1 MTTGL
6 TPEGFKAK
14 RLQDV
19 KTDMEQRLIEAF
31 GDPDLRD
38 ESVYGQLVGIQS
50 ELAALLWAL
59 AEDVYASQYPDTAS
73 GVSLDH
79 VASLTGIVRIP
90 ATPTQVDAVAYGVPN
105 TLLPAGREAE
115 NPRTDDVYRSFA
127 DVTISPEAAVEAVIT
142 VDTVEDDDYT
152 ITVDGTP
159 YTFTAS
165 SDTEQ
170 QILTG
175 LNGALSGSGI
185 TRELGTG
192 TLTLTRDA
200 PMDIGLSGNLA
211 FDEVGT
217 ILPMRGVVAGAKLLP
232 TGALTEILTNVT
244 GWNRID
250 NLQPGVTGTDRET
263 DAELRARRERST
275 RILGRQTLPAIEA
288 RLRAL
293 PLVQDVSL
301 NANDGETTDAFGTP
315 RQHIWAILEGGDDDE
330 IGEVLFSTVAAGIG
344 YRGNVVVAVESDV
357 TGKEYE
363 VRFDRPT
370 FIDPDITVEYE
381 RLSNFPD
388 DGEDR
393 IIAALTGKVLR
404 LGEKLVTS
412 RLYTPVNTVQGV
424 QIDLLE
430 VDAGAGPVARI
441 EPAPNERVRILAEN
455 ITLVDVTP

>member
-6 TPEGFKAK
+6 TPDGFKAK
-14 RLQDV
+14 RLTDV
-19 KTDMEQRLIEAF
+19 KSDLEQRLVEAF
-31 GDPDLRD
+31 GDPDLRE
-38 ESVYGQLVGIQS
+38 ESVYGQLVGIHS

-59 AEDVYASQYPDTAS
+59 AEEVYASQYPDTAT

-79 VASLTGIVRIP
+79 VASLTGVVRIP
-90 ATPTQVDAVAYGVPN
+90 ATPTQVDAVAYGQPN
-105 TLLPAGREAE
+105 TLLPSGREAE
-115 NPRTDDVYRSFA
+115 NPRTDDVYRSFE
-127 DVTISPEAAVEAVIT
+127 DVTISNEAAVHAVIV

-152 ITVDGTP
+152 ITVDGTD

-165 SDTEQ
+165 GDTEQ

-175 LNGALSGSGI
+175 MNGALASSGV
-185 TRELGTG
+185 TRTLGPEA
-192 TLTLTRDA
+192 LTLTRDA
-200 PMDIGLSGNLA
+200 AMDISLSGNLE

-217 ILPMRGVVAGAKLLP
+217 VLPMRAVNAGAKLLP

-244 GWNRID
+244 GWGRID
-250 NLQPGVTGTDRET
+250 NIQPGVTGTDRET
-263 DAELRARRERST
+263 DAQLRARRERST
-275 RILGRQTLPAIEA
+275 RILGRQTLPAIES
-288 RLRAL
+288 RLRAI

-301 NANDGETTDAFGTP
+301 TANDGEVTDAFGTP
-315 RQHIWAILEGGDDDE
+315 RQHIWAVLEGGEADD

-344 YRGNVVVAVESDV
+344 YRGNELVIVKSDV

-370 FIDPDITVEYE
+370 YIDPDVTVEYE

-424 QIDLLE
+424 QIDVLE
-430 VDAGAGPVARI
+430 VDAGSGPVSRI
-441 EPAPNERVRILAEN
+441 EPDPNERVRLMAGN

>member
-1 MTTGL
+1 MTIGL
-6 TPEGFKAK
+6 TPNGFKAK

-19 KTDMEQRLIEAF
+19 KSDMEQRLVEAF

-59 AEDVYASQYPDTAS
+59 AEDVYASQYPDTAT
-73 GVSLDH
+73 GVALDH

-90 ATPTQVDAVAYGVPN
+90 ATPTQVNAVAYGTPN

-192 TLTLTRDA
+192 TLTLTRDT

-275 RILGRQTLPAIEA
+275 RVLGRQTLPAIEA

-430 VDAGAGPVARI
+430 VDAGAGPVSRI